1 MTTTGDGG
9 MAMGIGP
16 LREASVDAVR
26 NALSAA
32 NMELSQDAMEAVAQ
46 LIQRG
51 SARLQGQERL
61 AVENE
66 PDALGTLTRLIQG
79 MADNATTHGTN
90 IIDPE
95 IFEMTLRSLCP
106 LPPWC

>member
-26 NALSAA
+26 DAVSAA
-32 NMELSQDAMEAVAQ
+32 NIELSQAAKVAVAE

-51 SARLQGQERL
+51 SAERQGKEGFT
-61 AVENE
+61 VENE
-66 PDALGTLTRLIQG
+66 PDALGTLTHLVQG
-79 MADNATTHGTN
+79 MADNVTKRGKNTV
-90 IIDPE
+90 DRE
-95 IFEMTLRSLCP
+95 IYEMTLRSLCP